1 MKAFAKIL
9 GVVFIVFAAMTLLSQ
24 FDLRFLSLGTF
35 FDLIPIGLINYMGFP
50 DREAFNEVVQP
61 YLSATIGLL
70 LALAITLLYLSQGP
84 KRKFDW
90 KKFKPCIA
98 PHYGMRVFLK
108 VLFLLQSLS
117 CFGFFGVP
125 LLLSFVGFPTRIP
138 EFLGFVGSGLVPYL
152 IGIGA
157 GLLLLLASSLIRLR
171 KSYEAKNVKKV
182 YFGRRLKIT
191 YPKAGKKD
199 ARSADLAEIF
209 QDIYNDGY
217 TIVEGFEPFQTKEGY
232 LRIRVVFRTELTRK
246 ELKEQFKRRHKAF
259 IRKTAYGLDMPTF
272 YSDSCT
278 FKASADVQ
286 RSKSESG
293 PYHRYEDTYRTTKTT
308 YSDGSTKTSTTKVG
322 RKDMGLYKTVANRTM
337 IQYQMMKDGKPFLQE
352 GRVPIMWTNRYESSG
367 AQYIGK

>member
-1 MKAFAKIL
+1 MKAFAKFL
-9 GVVFIVFAAMTLLSQ
+9 GIVFIVFAALTLLSQ
-24 FDLRFLSLGTF
+24 FDLSFLSIGTI
-35 FDLIPIGLINYMGFP
+35 FDYFPIGVILAMGFA

-84 KRKFDW
+84 RRRFDW

-108 VLFLLQSLS
+108 VLFLFLSLAL
-117 CFGFFGVP
+117 FGFFGVP
-125 LLLSFVGFPTRIP
+125 LLLSFVGFATAIP
-138 EFLGFVGSGLVPYL
+138 EFLAFLGSGIVPHL

-157 GLLLLLASSLIRLR
+157 GVVFLLASLFIRLR
-171 KSYEAKNVKKV
+171 KSYEAKNMKMV
-182 YFGRRLKIT
+182 YYGRRLKIT
-191 YPKAGKKD
+191 YPNKRKKD
-199 ARSADLAEIF
+199 ARSADLAQIF

-217 TIVEGFEPFQTKEGY
+217 TIVESFEPLRTKGGY
-232 LRIRVVFRTELTRK
+232 LHIRVIFRTPLTRK

-259 IRKTAYGLDMPTF
+259 CHKTAYGIDMPSY

-278 FKASADVQ
+278 FNASTDVQ

-293 PYHRYEDTYRTTKTT
+293 PYHRYQDTYQTTKTT

-322 RKDMGLYKTVANRTM
+322 TKDLGRYKTVTNRTM

-352 GRVPIMWTNRYESSG
+352 NRIPIMWTNSYESSG